1 MQKRRMQKKS
11 KWYHHK
17 YFQMLTGSISKIKKS
32 VQPRITFI
40 VNVVSENGIIF
51 SGWAYTLRLE

>member
-1 MQKRRMQKKS
+1 MK
-11 KWYHHK
+11 
-17 YFQMLTGSISKIKKS
+17 TGNISKIKKS